1 MKSTVTRLSRPSEA
15 IVGVVFLAGA
25 FLKAMNFTTFTIQI
39 FAYGVITDKS
49 LLPTIG
55 YCTLT
60 LEMLL
65 GCSMLFGI
73 RWRWI
78 TYAVLEAL
86 LLVFTSLILYGWMFS
101 NLRDCGC
108 FGPLEMSPGISI
120 GKNAVLMVLGGLAWL
135 GGSAKETSGSYV
147 YALIVSTLALTGSVV
162 FLAHSTLEKIPT
174 TESGQNKPVF
184 AQFVFDLPEG
194 HFDLGKGDYLVVM
207 LSMSCEECMGE
218 VPELNTMLE
227 YPDLP
232 PLVALCYEENMGD
245 LDTFRSMSGPQF
257 PMYSMGNRPL
267 LYFNLIDKDTFRLYF
282 VRNGQPVKFWDGH
295 PPEYEELRGWI
306 GAPGG

>member
-1 MKSTVTRLSRPSEA
+1 MSSIKRISRPAEV

-39 FAYGVITDKS
+39 FAYGVIADKT
-49 LLPTIG
+49 LLPAIG

-65 GCSMLFGI
+65 GCSMLFGL
-73 RWRWI
+73 RWGWL

-86 LLVFTSLILYGWMFS
+86 LLAFTGLILYGWMFS
-101 NLRDCGC
+101 NLQDCGC

-120 GKNAVLMVLGGLAWL
+120 GKNIVLMVLGGLAGL
-135 GGSAKETSGSYV
+135 GCASTRSTGSHI
-147 YALIVSTLALTGSVV
+147 YALLVSTVALTGSVV
-162 FLAHSTLEKIPT
+162 FWGHASLEKTPVPAP
-174 TESGQNKPVF
+174 GQNAPVF

-207 LSMSCEECMGE
+207 LSMSCEECMWE
-218 VPELNTMLE
+218 VPALNTLLE
-227 YPDLP
+227 YPGFP
-232 PLVALCYEENMGD
+232 PLVALCYEENTGD
-245 LDTFRSMSGPQF
+245 MDAFRSMSDPQF
-257 PMYSMGNRPL
+257 PMYSLGNKPL

-282 VRNGQPVKFWDGH
+282 VRKGHPVKFWDGH
-295 PPEYEELRGWI
+295 PPSHEELGAVI
-306 GAPGG
+306 GAAVG